1 MVENKSLLILF
12 RSESTFFAGSG
23 AEIIRRN
30 SLWSLMVKFPWGMV
44 VITQA
49 ALSHF
54 EYQLGWYRGLLP
66 SPLSR
71 GRSFF
76 YLIIKIH
83 QEDLILEQQLSQI
96 KSEAMAAIKAA
107 ENLTVLNE
115 QRVKY
120 LGKKGSL
127 TAILRGMGKLPA
139 EDRPRIGQ
147 LVNDVRKELET
158 VLDEQQSA
166 LKKAEL
172 ANRLASEKIDV
183 TLSGRRQEIGHLHP
197 LTLTLNKL
205 KTIFKSMGYSI
216 AEGPQIETDYFNF
229 EALNLPKD
237 HPARDMQDSFYITED
252 ILMRT
257 QTSPVQ
263 ARTMQSHEP
272 NSPIRII
279 APGRVYRRDDYD
291 ATHSPMFTQVEGLCI
306 DKDIR
311 FSDLKGTLTTAMRQ
325 VFGKDLELRFR
336 PSFFPFTEPSA
347 EVDISCVMCHGKGC
361 RVCKGTG
368 WLEVLGAG
376 MVHPHVLEMS
386 GYDPKQVSGFAFGMG
401 VERIAMLSYGIE
413 DLRLFFDNDLR
424 FLKQF

>member
-1 MVENKSLLILF
+1 M
-12 RSESTFFAGSG
+12 
-23 AEIIRRN
+23 
-30 SLWSLMVKFPWGMV
+30 
-44 VITQA
+44 
-49 ALSHF
+49 
-54 EYQLGWYRGLLP
+54 
-66 SPLSR
+66 
-71 GRSFF
+71 
-76 YLIIKIH
+76 
-83 QEDLILEQQLSQI
+83 EQQLTQI
-96 KSEAMAAIKAA
+96 KEDALTAIKAA
-107 ENLTVLNE
+107 GDLNELNE

-127 TAILRGMGKLPA
+127 TAILRGMGKVSP

-147 LVNDVRKELET
+147 LVNDVRSELEAS
-158 VLDEQQSA
+158 LENRQSA
-166 LKKAEL
+166 LKADEL
-172 ANRLASEKIDV
+172 SNRLATEKIDV
-183 TLSGRRQEIGHLHP
+183 TLPGRRHEIGHLHP

-205 KTIFKSMGYSI
+205 KGIFRNMGYSI

-263 ARTMQSHEP
+263 ARTMQAHEP

-279 APGRVYRRDDYD
+279 APGRVFRRDDYD

-306 DKDIR
+306 DKNIS

-325 VFGKDLELRFR
+325 LFSDDLDLRFR

-347 EVDISCVMCHGKGC
+347 EVDITCVMCHGKGC

-368 WLEVLGAG
+368 WLEILGSG

-386 GYDPKQVSGFAFGMG
+386 GYDPHKVSGFAFGLG

-413 DLRLFFDNDLR
+413 DLRLFFDNDAR